1 MGQSIDLSAFLL
13 LLIAVINELGG
24 QLLEDL
30 QILCFKLGLESI
42 LVLFVEVLE
51 ITIDDYSQI
60 FGIIFQ
66 SGIKFS

>member
-60 FGIIFQ
+60 FGIIF
-66 SGIKFS
+66 